1 MNPDEKASRRDGR
14 HARGDRSR
22 ALVLE
27 QSMRIASVEGL
38 EGLTLG
44 RLAADVAVSKGNLV
58 TLFGTKESLQIA
70 TLDAAVGVFIKRVIA
85 PSEGVVASP
94 LARLRAV
101 NDAFFAYVTSGI
113 FPGGCILYATANEY
127 RAKPGPLRDRALRYY
142 DMWYAYL
149 LDLVQRARDAGEIA
163 ADADPS
169 AVTFELMAFQQAANT
184 ARLLDRGDEAVAR
197 AALLTRA
204 RLDALATV

>member
-1 MNPDEKASRRDGR
+1 MNPDENVHRRDGR

-27 QSMRIASVEGL
+27 RSMRIASVEGL

-58 TLFGTKESLQIA
+58 TLFGTKEALQIA
-70 TLDAAVGVFIKRVIA
+70 TLDAAVGVFITHVIA
-85 PSEGVVASP
+85 PSEGVVAP

-101 NDAFFAYVTSGI
+101 NDAFFAYVTSGV
-113 FPGGCILYATANEY
+113 FPGGCVLYATANEY
-127 RAKPGPLRDRALRYY
+127 RAKPGPLRDHALRYY

-149 LDLVQRARDAGEIA
+149 LDLVQRARDAGEIVA
-163 ADADPS
+163 GADPS
-169 AVTFELMAFQQAANT
+169 TVTFELMAFQQAANT

-197 AALLTRA
+197 AAALTRA
-204 RLDALATV
+204 RLDALATG